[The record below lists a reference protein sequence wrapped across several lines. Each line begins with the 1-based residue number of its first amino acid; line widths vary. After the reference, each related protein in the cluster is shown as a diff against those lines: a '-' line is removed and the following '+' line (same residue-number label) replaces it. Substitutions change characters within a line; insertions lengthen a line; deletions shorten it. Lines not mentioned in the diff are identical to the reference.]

1 MLIPQIFVSLGAFL
15 LFVLLV
21 GLSYESHSEKGK
33 VSNVFAYPD
42 RPKLS
47 LAMFYVTQGRQPI
60 QGIRML
66 QEMIKESPA
75 DTTVIRVLGDFSQR
89 SGQFEKAVM
98 RYESLLA
105 HTSKKDVKQR
115 LNDYAKLEFFYI
127 QLEQYKNALD
137 VLDRMQ
143 SEFAD
148 QPGLQDAIR
157 KRREEILMNFK
168 I

>member
-1 MLIPQIFVSLGAFL
+1 M
-15 LFVLLV
+15 
-21 GLSYESHSEKGK
+21 
-33 VSNVFAYPD
+33 
-42 RPKLS
+42 
-47 LAMFYVTQGRQPI
+47 
-60 QGIRML
+60 
-66 QEMIKESPA
+66 
-75 DTTVIRVLGDFSQR
+75 RVCWRTHQ
-89 SGQFEKAVM
+89 
-98 RYESLLA
+98 
-105 HTSKKDVKQR
+105 KKDVKQR
-115 LNDYAKLEFFYI
+115 LNDYPKLEFFYI